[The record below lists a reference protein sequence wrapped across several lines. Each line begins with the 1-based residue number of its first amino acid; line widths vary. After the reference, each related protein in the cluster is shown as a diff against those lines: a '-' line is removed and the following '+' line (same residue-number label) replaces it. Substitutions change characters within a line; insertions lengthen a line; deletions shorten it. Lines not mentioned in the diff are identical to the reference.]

1 MKKTCNHIKLKRCDT
16 AGARARIST
25 RNASTGEITRQ
36 TGWTNNLILDV
47 GLNYLANNSGNNGY
61 AGLITYCKVGSGT
74 TPNSVDSGGSAIF
87 TQATNVVTAS
97 TAFFTS
103 AMVGAI
109 LKYGATGSSG
119 AEQYITA
126 YTSPTQVTV
135 SSSATVAAIAGTVWF
150 VQQTGLQTY
159 LYQSN
164 TYPSGGSYNGYTISG
179 NVITYY
185 RTFNFSVQASPYDVN
200 EVGYDSQAGS
210 TTALG
215 RIVLGSTVTVPT
227 TDFLVV
233 EIQISVTQ
241 APGAPLSVSNV
252 GTGFDTTGQIMWQ
265 AWNASKIDASGGG
278 GQFPANGAYGILMDS
293 SQGCSLQFYTGSA
306 ITLQGSIQ
314 NSTPVTS
321 SSGYG
326 AAFGALSNSG
336 NPVGYGTSSASY
348 SFTTA
353 GETCSAL
360 VFGNKDAYG
369 DVAQLLVL
377 NLTTPVVLPVGSF
390 AGSFTYEAI
399 FGRTLINP

>member
-1 MKKTCNHIKLKRCDT
+1 MNVKLKRSFSS
-16 AGARARIST
+16 GAKVKLSS
-25 RNASTGEITRQ
+25 RNAETGKLTRL
-36 TGWTNNLILDV
+36 TGWRSNLILDV
-47 GLNYLANNSGNNGY
+47 GLNYLANNSGNSGY

-74 TPNSVDSGGSAIF
+74 TPNSVNSGGSAIF
-87 TQATNVVTAS
+87 SQATNVVTAS

-119 AEQYITA
+119 TEQYITA

-164 TYPSGGSYNGYTISG
+164 TYPNGGSYNGYTISN

-185 RTFNFSVQASPYDVN
+185 RTFNFSVQASPYNVN

-210 TTALG
+210 TTVLG
-215 RIVLGSTVTVPT
+215 RIVLGTTVTVPT

-241 APGAPLSVSNV
+241 SPGAPLTVSNV
-252 GTGFDTTGQIMWQ
+252 GTGLNTAGQIMWQ
-265 AWNASKIDASGGG
+265 AWNASNIDPSGARGL
-278 GQFPANGAYGILMDS
+278 FPANGSYGILMDTS
-293 SQGCSLQFYTGSA
+293 YNCHLQFYTGSA

-314 NSTPVTS
+314 NSNPATS
-321 SSGYG
+321 SSGYDVS
-326 AAFGALSNSG
+326 FGALNQSG
-336 NPVGYGTSSASY
+336 NPVGYGTSSANY

-360 VFGNKDAYG
+360 VFGGDAG
-369 DVAQLLVL
+369 GPIAQLLVL

-390 AGSFTYEAI
+390 TGSFTYEAI
-399 FGRTLINP
+399 FGRTLVNP